1 MSAVA
6 SSGASLDA
14 AVAKRLQSEL
24 MTLMMASLPGISA
37 FPQSDNLLL
46 WTGTLTGAPST
57 VYEGLQYKLR
67 LQFPSDYPFT
77 APTITFE
84 TPCWHPNVDERGN
97 ICLDILKEKW
107 SAVYNVQTI
116 LLSLQTLLGDPNVS
130 SPLNGP
136 AAQLWEDQ
144 EEYKRVLLK
153 HYKEHAQ

>member
-1 MSAVA
+1 MSLQA
-6 SSGASLDA
+6 GAPLDA

-24 MTLMMASLPGISA
+24 MTLMMANLTGISA
-37 FPQSDNLLL
+37 FPSSDNMLN
-46 WTGTLTGAPST
+46 WAGTIEGASGT
-57 VYEGLQYKLR
+57 VYEGLKYKLS
-67 LQFPSDYPFT
+67 LSFPSDYPFT
-77 APTITFE
+77 APTIKFD
-84 TPCWHPNVDERGN
+84 TPCWHPNVDDRGN

-107 SAVYNVQTI
+107 SAIYNVQTI

-136 AAQLWEDQ
+136 AAQLWENQ